1 MREVISDSENGK
13 RLMTN
18 FMVSIKQMFNDQ
30 DYQES
35 MNQFN
40 DELETMSDET
50 ESDDLKDFISGIP
63 GIS

>member
-1 MREVISDSENGK
+1 
-13 RLMTN
+13 
-18 FMVSIKQMFNDQ
+18 MFNDQ

-63 GIS
+63 GISLSNDDDDEDFDIYKELGLDRPKE

>member
-1 MREVISDSENGK
+1 
-13 RLMTN
+13 
-18 FMVSIKQMFNDQ
+18 
-30 DYQES
+30 

-63 GIS
+63 GISLSNDDDDDDDFDIYKELGLDRPKE